1 MAQRKTLPTTA
12 DPAAQTYELVPI
24 GRLKEHPENPRRGDV
39 VGIGVSIT
47 ENGFFGA
54 VLAQRSTKRVIAGN
68 HRLRAARAA
77 GIKKIP
83 VLWTD
88 VDDARALKILL
99 ADNAESD
106 KAEYD
111 PRALADVLGSI
122 VGEIH
127 IEQEITRALAGT
139 GYDANAFDQILEQ
152 VEQLEKTPA
161 PAEPK
166 EELPKAYIVAIECE
180 TEAAQ
185 IALKQRLTSE
195 GYKVTARRL
204 GR

>member
-1 MAQRKTLPTTA
+1 MAARKVLPNVA

-24 GRLKEHPENPRRGDV
+24 GRLREHPENPRRGDV
-39 VGIGVSIT
+39 VGIGVSIA

-54 VLAQRSTKRVIAGN
+54 VLAQRSTRRVIVGN
-68 HRLRAARAA
+68 HRLRSARAA
-77 GIKKIP
+77 GLKRIP

-88 VDDARALKILL
+88 VDDERALKIML

-111 PRALADVLGSI
+111 PRALADVLGAI

-152 VEQLEKTPA
+152 VEQLDKAAA
-161 PAEPK
+161 PATPK

-180 TEAAQ
+180 SEAAQ
-185 IALKQRLTSE
+185 TALKQRLTSE